1 MQSQFLQTHST
12 DNKEGVANPLA
23 LSLED
28 KLKLAFQET
37 FDAIHPGIKVLYVD
51 LDESDNE

>member
-1 MQSQFLQTHST
+1 MLSS

-37 FDAIHPGIKVLYVD
+37 FDVIHPGVKVLYVD
-51 LDESDNE
+51 LDESNDE

>member
-1 MQSQFLQTHST
+1 MLSS

-37 FDAIHPGIKVLYVD
+37 FDVIHPGIKVLYVD
-51 LDESDNE
+51 LDESKNE